1 MSGAQTTLDLIER
14 ARDGVIEG
22 YAATATSARWLAASL
37 AALRAGAAVL
47 SARTHARRPGSAPA
61 DLWGELAR
69 TSPELAEWAEVF
81 AAVSAERIAVETGLV
96 RVGLREADD
105 LLRAAEEFLEVVSGR
120 LGLPVSDHRGLRL
133 ASTRT
138 A

>member
-69 TSPELAEWAEVF
+69 TAPELAEWAEVF

-105 LLRAAEEFLEVVSGR
+105 LLRAVRAEE
-120 LGLPVSDHRGLRL
+120 P
-133 ASTRT
+133 
-138 A
+138 

>member
-22 YAATATSARWLAASL
+22 YAAT
-37 AALRAGAAVL
+37 ALRAGAAVL

-69 TSPELAEWAEVF
+69 TAPELAEWAEVF

>member
-1 MSGAQTTLDLIER
+1 MADRRALLFDL
-14 ARDGVIEG
+14 A
-22 YAATATSARWLAASL
+22 LA
-37 AALRAGAAVL
+37 
-47 SARTHARRPGSAPA
+47 
-61 DLWGELAR
+61 
-69 TSPELAEWAEVF
+69 
-81 AAVSAERIAVETGLV
+81 GLV
-96 RVGLREADD
+96 QVGLREADD